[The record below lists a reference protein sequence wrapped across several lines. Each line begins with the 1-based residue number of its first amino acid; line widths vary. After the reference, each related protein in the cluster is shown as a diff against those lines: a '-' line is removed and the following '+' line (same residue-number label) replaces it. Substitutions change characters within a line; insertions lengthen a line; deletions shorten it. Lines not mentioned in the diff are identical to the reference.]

1 MRLHAELATHPCL
14 PACLPVCRP
23 ERLRLHAE
31 LARLKLDLLCQ
42 QVVKVLEGVRG
53 ALDRK
58 KVTEQGGGV
67 ACVRVR
73 VRACVHA
80 CVRACVCV
88 CVCLWW
94 GLGEKLLDVGGHGY
108 DLLCLGLGWVVTD
121 RM

>member
-1 MRLHAELATHPCL
+1 MPVSRPPPHPLCAGMSECLRLHAELATHPCL

-58 KVTEQGGGV
+58 KVTEQGGGGCLRACAC
-67 ACVRVR
+67 ACV
-73 VRACVHA
+73 CA

-88 CVCLWW
+88 CVCVSVV
-94 GLGEKLLDVGGHGY
+94 GSRGEIA
-108 DLLCLGLGWVVTD
+108 
-121 RM
+121 